1 MSRLKEATS
10 TVKEA
15 IDWLNQQKDRS
26 PKILVKIA
34 RNMGDSLHGY
44 PIIRHY
50 RTLNPYAAIAFL
62 TEQKY
67 HNVHETNPDIDRL
80 FLLPN
85 GMNPQERLRLWSPI
99 KNSQVDITVVPAIH
113 PFGAVHSCNAWS
125 YANIAD
131 QYFANAGCP
140 IVKGKPEPAGGR
152 RLRVF
157 LEPEDHVWAEEYV
170 KKHKIDRSKFW
181 IIECHSYSTAP
192 IWSKPK
198 YVQLVQQLNEAGY
211 KCATIAGPREGIVA
225 GSLDARGISFRQSVA
240 LFERC
245 AGMFGCGS
253 GLTMLAAAAERQ
265 PRIIEIGIPMSIAM
279 SGCGYAPS
287 KAWGNPSVQDI
298 ITQVRKG

>member
-1 MSRLKEATS
+1 MSRLTEAT
-10 TVKEA
+10 TTLKKAV
-15 IDWLNQQKDRS
+15 DWLSNQDKS
-26 PKILVKIA
+26 PKILIKIA

-44 PIIRHY
+44 PIIKHY
-50 RTLNPYAAIAFL
+50 RTLHPDAAIAFL

-85 GMNPQERLRLWSPI
+85 GMNPQERLRLWDPI
-99 KNSQVDITVVPAIH
+99 KKNPKIDIAVVPAIH
-113 PFGAVHSCNAWS
+113 PFGAVHPCNTWS
-125 YANIAD
+125 WPNIAD

-140 IVKGKPEPAGGR
+140 VVDGKPEPAGGR

-157 LEPEDHVWAEEYV
+157 LKQADHDWAEGYI

-192 IWSKPK
+192 IWNRQK
-198 YVQLVQQLNEAGY
+198 YAQLVKQLSESGHR
-211 KCATIAGPREGIVA
+211 CATIAGPREGIIA

-245 AGMFGCGS
+245 AGMLGCGS

-265 PRIIEIGIPMSIAM
+265 PRIIEIGIPMSVAM

-287 KAWGNPSVQDI
+287 KTWGNPSVQDI
-298 ITQVRKG
+298 VTQVRNG